1 MSRVG
6 RKPVALIEGVKAEVS
21 ESLVKI
27 TGPRGTLEFRVP
39 PGIHVQLEGNALVIS
54 RDSDEPKQRSL
65 HGMARSLVAN
75 MVEGVSRGFERR
87 LSINGVGYNAKLQG
101 KQLILNLG
109 FAHPVVV
116 NIPEYIQ
123 VEVPNP
129 TLVSLKGIDK
139 QKVGQF
145 AAAIRAIRPP
155 EPYNA
160 KGISYEGEIIRRKA
174 GKTFGAGAE

>member
-6 RKPVALIEGVKAEVS
+6 RKPVALVEGVTAEVS
-21 ESLVKI
+21 EGLVKI
-27 TGPRGTLEFRVP
+27 TGPKGTLEFHLP
-39 PGIHVQLEGNALVIS
+39 PGIKVTEGERELVIE
-54 RDSDEPKQRSL
+54 RESDEPKQRSL
-65 HGMARSLVAN
+65 HGMSRSLIAN
-75 MVEGVSRGFERR
+75 MVEGVNKGFERR
-87 LSINGVGYNAKLQG
+87 LSINGVGYNAKLEG

-109 FAHPVVV
+109 FADPVIV
-116 NIPEYIQ
+116 NIPEHIE

-129 TLVSLKGIDK
+129 TLISLRGIDK

-145 AAAIRAIRPP
+145 AAAIRAIKPP

-174 GKTFGAGAE
+174 GKTFGGSAE

>member
-6 RKPVALIEGVKAEVS
+6 RKPVALVEGVKAEVI
-21 ESLVKI
+21 EGLVKI
-27 TGPRGTLEFRVP
+27 AGPKGTLEFRLPAGVT
-39 PGIHVQLEGNALVIS
+39 VQLEENNLMVS

-65 HGMARSLVAN
+65 HGMTRSLIAN
-75 MVEGVSRGFERR
+75 MVEGVSKGFERR

-101 KQLILNLG
+101 KQLVLNLG
-109 FAHPVVV
+109 FATPVVV
-116 NIPEYIQ
+116 NIPEYLQI
-123 VEVPNP
+123 EAPNP
-129 TLVSLKGIDK
+129 TLIAIKGIDK

-145 AAAIRAIRPP
+145 AAAIRAIKPP

-174 GKTFGAGAE
+174 GKTFGTGTE